1 MLLNNRKNCYENV
14 SEFYQNISR
23 EEEKKKR
30 YLVFER
36 ADYFH
41 ILLDLFP

>member
-1 MLLNNRKNCYENV
+1 M
-14 SEFYQNISR
+14 SQNSTKTLVW
-23 EEEKKKR
+23 EEEKKRKR

>member
-1 MLLNNRKNCYENV
+1 MSENSTKTLV
-14 SEFYQNISR
+14 GR
-23 EEEKKKR
+23 GKKR
-30 YLVFER
+30 KDTFVFER